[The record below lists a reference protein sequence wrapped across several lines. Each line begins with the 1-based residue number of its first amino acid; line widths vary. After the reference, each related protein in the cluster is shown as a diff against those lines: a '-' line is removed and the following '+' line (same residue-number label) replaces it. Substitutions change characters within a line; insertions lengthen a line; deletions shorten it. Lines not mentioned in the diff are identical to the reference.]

1 MGQTALIVG
10 ERTPAARDLAAI
22 LGGEQIPVRM
32 MAAAEVGSWFRGS
45 PHAKGLV
52 LVSAALPPHE
62 VHAVCEVVKAHGGRA
77 GEIVLFAEQG
87 AVELEAHR
95 ATGTDCL
102 LPPYAVDLLRRRL
115 AQFDA
120 DTAQAVDTAA
130 HLAEYEREL
139 QIGRE
144 IQAGFL
150 PHAMPDPAG
159 WELGVRFHPA
169 REVAGD
175 FYDAFE
181 LVKGRR
187 LGFVIADVCDKGV
200 GAALFMALIRSL
212 LRNTAGHVG
221 SVSVVGLD
229 VQWQEVLPGSGGG
242 PRPAATAAG
251 VGALLNAVNS
261 THRYMIQ
268 NHLEQGYFAT
278 LFFGVLDPATG
289 SVVYINCGHNPPVVR
304 RRDGRQLTLDPT
316 GPALGMLADSSFRL
330 GWLNLEPG
338 DVLHLY
344 TDGVTE
350 AKNVEDEF
358 FTVDRM
364 CQVLDEHGAE
374 GAEHLL
380 ARLDDGVRAHIGPA
394 DQFDDITMMALSRN
408 LEPTA
413 ALTGAPGA
421 VTGTH
426 DEENP

>member
-10 ERTPAARDLAAI
+10 DRTPAARDLAAI
-22 LGGEQIPVRM
+22 LGAEQIPVRM
-32 MAAAEVGSWFRGS
+32 LPVGEVDSWFRHEHG
-45 PHAKGLV
+45 KGLV
-52 LVSAALPPHE
+52 LVSAALPPDQ

-77 GEIVLFAEQG
+77 GEIVLFAEEA

-102 LPPYAVDLLRRRL
+102 LPPYAVDLLLRRL
-115 AQFDA
+115 AQYDA
-120 DTAQAVDTAA
+120 DTAHAVDTAA
-130 HLAEYEREL
+130 NLAKYEKEL

-150 PHAMPDPAG
+150 PHALPEPAG

-187 LGFVIADVCDKGV
+187 VGFVIADVCDKGV

-212 LRNTAGHVG
+212 LRNTAGHAG

-229 VQWQEVLPGSGGG
+229 VQWEEVLPGSGGG
-242 PRPAATAAG
+242 RRPAATAAG
-251 VGALLNAVNS
+251 VGPLLNAVNS
-261 THRYMIQ
+261 THRYMVQ

-304 RRDGRQLTLDPT
+304 RRDGRQLSLNPT
-316 GPALGMLADSSFRL
+316 GPALGMLTDSSFRL

-338 DVLHLY
+338 DVLYLY

-350 AKNVEDEF
+350 AKSVEDEF
-358 FTVDRM
+358 FTVERM
-364 CQVLDEHGAE
+364 SRVLDEDGADGAE
-374 GAEHLL
+374 RLL
-380 ARLDDGVRAHIGPA
+380 ACIDDGVNAHIGA
-394 DQFDDITMMALSRN
+394 AAQFDDITMMALSRN

-413 ALTGAPGA
+413 ALTGTPGA
-421 VTGTH
+421 VTGTQ

>member
-1 MGQTALIVG
+1 MGRMALIVG
-10 ERTPAARDLAAI
+10 DRTPAARDLEAI
-22 LGGEQIPVRM
+22 LAAEQIPVRRVS
-32 MAAAEVGSWFRGS
+32 AGEVDSWFH
-45 PHAKGLV
+45 HAHGGKGLV
-52 LVSAALPPHE
+52 LVSAALPPDE
-62 VHAVCEVVKAHGGRA
+62 VHAVCEVVKAHGGRST
-77 GEIVLFAEQG
+77 EILLFAERA
-87 AVELEAHR
+87 AVELEVHR
-95 ATGTDCL
+95 AAGTDCL

-115 AQFDA
+115 AQYDA
-120 DTAQAVDTAA
+120 DTERAVDTAA
-130 HLAEYEREL
+130 NLAKYEKEL

-150 PHAMPDPAG
+150 PETLPGPAG

-181 LVKGRR
+181 LVNGRR

-212 LRNTAGHVG
+212 LRNTAGHTG

-251 VGALLNAVNS
+251 VGPLLNAVNS

-316 GPALGMLADSSFRL
+316 GPALGMLTDSSFRL

-350 AKNVEDEF
+350 AKSVDDEF
-358 FTVDRM
+358 FTVERM
-364 CQVLDEHGAE
+364 CRVLDEDGPA

-380 ARLDDGVRAHIGPA
+380 ACLDDGVRAHIGAA

-413 ALTGAPGA
+413 ALAGAPGV
-421 VTGTH
+421 VTGTE
-426 DEENP
+426 DKENP

>member
-10 ERTPAARDLAAI
+10 DRTPAVQDLAAI
-22 LGGEQIPVRM
+22 LGAEHIPVRM
-32 MAAAEVGSWFRGS
+32 LPVDEVDSWFRHEHG
-45 PHAKGLV
+45 KGLV
-52 LVSAALPPHE
+52 LVSAALPPDQ
-62 VHAVCEVVKAHGGRA
+62 VHTVCEVVKAHGGRA
-77 GEIVLFAEQG
+77 EEVVLFAEQTAG
-87 AVELEAHR
+87 ELEAHR

-102 LPPYAVDLLRRRL
+102 LPPYAVDLLLRRL
-115 AQFDA
+115 AQYDA
-120 DTAQAVDTAA
+120 DTAHAVDTAA
-130 HLAEYEREL
+130 DLAKYEKEL

-150 PHAMPDPAG
+150 PHTLPEPQG

-212 LRNTAGHVG
+212 LRNTAGHAG

-229 VQWQEVLPGSGGG
+229 VQWEEVLPGSGGG
-242 PRPAATAAG
+242 RRPAATAAG
-251 VGALLNAVNS
+251 VGPLLNAVNS
-261 THRYMIQ
+261 THRYMVA
-268 NHLEQGYFAT
+268 NHLDQGYFAT

-304 RRDGRQLTLDPT
+304 RHDGRQLTLDPT
-316 GPALGMLADSSFRL
+316 GPALGMLTDSSFRL

-338 DVLHLY
+338 DVLYLY

-350 AKNVEDEF
+350 AKSVDDEF
-358 FTVDRM
+358 FTVERLSR
-364 CQVLDEHGAE
+364 VLDEDGAE
-374 GAEHLL
+374 GAERLL
-380 ARLDDGVRAHIGPA
+380 ACLDDGVRAHIGA
-394 DQFDDITMMALSRN
+394 AAQFDDITMMALSRN

-413 ALTGAPGA
+413 ALA
-421 VTGTH
+421 GTSDAGTQ